1 MYKNMTVEQIKNLF
15 LVKADGGNFLT
26 SYRDNDDILNF
37 HSDNEIFVT
46 NKKTI
51 NRLREITKEENE
63 KYLIEKNKKLELLKE
78 TQGE

>member
-1 MYKNMTVEQIKNLF
+1 MYKNMTIEQIKNLF

-63 KYLIEKNKKLELLKE
+63 KYIEAKMEKLKI
-78 TQGE
+78 Q